1 MNELLTLVTAQ
12 QSTLQ
17 SQQADIRQVIKQS
30 QFYHPYYYYHYYRVN
45 IELGDKTTTN
55 LFLDSMRQRNK
66 ILMVTMFRQ
75 IREEFLGILQ
85 IK

>member
-17 SQQADIRQVIKQS
+17 SQQADIRQVTQQS
-30 QFYHPYYYYHYYRVN
+30 QFYHYYYYYYLN

-55 LFLDSMRQRNK
+55 SFHDSMRQRNT

-75 IREEFLGILQ
+75 IREEFLGIPQ
-85 IK
+85 SK

>member
-17 SQQADIRQVIKQS
+17 SQQADIRQVTQQS
-30 QFYHPYYYYHYYRVN
+30 HFYYHYYYYKVN
-45 IELGDKTTTN
+45 IALGDKTTTN
-55 LFLDSMRQRNK
+55 LFYDSMRQRNK

>member
-17 SQQADIRQVIKQS
+17 SQQADIRQVTQQS
-30 QFYHPYYYYHYYRVN
+30 HFYHHYYYHYLN
-45 IELGDKTTTN
+45 IALGDKTTTN
-55 LFLDSMRQRNK
+55 LFHDSMRQRNK

>member
-1 MNELLTLVTAQ
+1 MINIELFANTLNIEMFVDMTNIEMFANMTN
-12 QSTLQ
+12 SELV
-17 SQQADIRQVIKQS
+17 VINTI
-30 QFYHPYYYYHYYRVN
+30 N

-55 LFLDSMRQRNK
+55 FFHDSMRQRNT

>member
-17 SQQADIRQVIKQS
+17 SQQADIRQVTQQL
-30 QFYHPYYYYHYYRVN
+30 QFYYYYYYYLN
-45 IELGDKTTTN
+45 IELGGKTTTN
-55 LFLDSMRQRNK
+55 LFHDSMRQRNT

-75 IREEFLGILQ
+75 IREEFLGIPQ
-85 IK
+85 SK

>member
-17 SQQADIRQVIKQS
+17 SQQADIRQVTQQS
-30 QFYHPYYYYHYYRVN
+30 LFYHHYYYLN
-45 IELGDKTTTN
+45 FALGDKTRTN
-55 LFLDSMRQRNK
+55 LFHDSMRQRNK

-75 IREEFLGILQ
+75 IREEFLGIPQ
-85 IK
+85 SK

>member
-17 SQQADIRQVIKQS
+17 SQQADIRQVTQQS
-30 QFYHPYYYYHYYRVN
+30 HFYHHYYYRVN
-45 IELGDKTTTN
+45 IALGDKTTTN
-55 LFLDSMRQRNK
+55 LFHDSMRQRNK